1 MLEPESESSRF
12 EGPVLDPRDPVIEI
26 ISTVALAAVFQGR
39 SSRAFAALEF
49 EYETWLQL
57 PGEPRILLVPKLTI
71 LPPDNLTISRF
82 SFGDD
87 QASPLGGSNDPMLN
101 RLDDAMVYTK
111 QAEKAGE
118 AGGARLAAEL
128 RAR

>member
-1 MLEPESESSRF
+1 M
-12 EGPVLDPRDPVIEI
+12 IEI
-26 ISTVALAAVFQGR
+26 TSTITVTAVFQGR
-39 SSRAFAALEF
+39 SSRAFAALAF

-57 PGEPRILLVPKLTI
+57 PGEPGILLVPKLTI
-71 LPPDNLTISRF
+71 LPPDNLSISRF

-87 QASPLGGSNDPMLN
+87 KASPLGGSNDPMIN
-101 RLDDAMVYTK
+101 RMDDAMVYTK